1 MARRAPVPGAAAGVA
16 ARLLVFKRHDV
27 RGHALEDRCR
37 DPFAGALGVS
47 PERLWR
53 FSAFLR
59 RKGLRRSALLVK
71 KVNSAL
77 YRNSLAPGVR
87 FSPDV
92 KFIHSGFGT
101 VIHSNVTIGR
111 EVRIGQN
118 VTLAVRAATG
128 SEHGI
133 VIEDDVGI
141 GAGAI
146 ILAPLGRSVRIGR
159 GARIGAGALV
169 VRDVPAGATVLG
181 EPSRVI
187 EAGGEDRASLEA
199 LESTLDADAD

>member
-1 MARRAPVPGAAAGVA
+1 M
-16 ARLLVFKRHDV
+16 
-27 RGHALEDRCR
+27 
-37 DPFAGALGVS
+37 S

-53 FSAFLR
+53 ISAFLR
-59 RKGLRRSALLVK
+59 RRGMRRLALFVK
-71 KVNSAL
+71 KVNSAI

-92 KFIHSGFGT
+92 RFLHSGFGT

-111 EVRIGQN
+111 GVRIGQN
-118 VTLAVRAATG
+118 VTIAVRAATG

-133 VIEDDVGI
+133 VIEDEVGI

-146 ILAPLGRSVRIGR
+146 ILAPRGRSVRIGR

-169 VRDVPAGATVLG
+169 VRDVPDGATVVA

-187 EAGGEDRASLEA
+187 ERGAGEERSLRGARSEA
-199 LESTLDADAD
+199 GPGRRMSRLAACRTG

>member
-1 MARRAPVPGAAAGVA
+1 M
-16 ARLLVFKRHDV
+16 
-27 RGHALEDRCR
+27 
-37 DPFAGALGVS
+37 S

-53 FSAFLR
+53 ISAFLR
-59 RKGLRRSALLVK
+59 RHGMKALALLVK
-71 KVNSAL
+71 KLNSAI
-77 YRNSLAPGVR
+77 YRNSLAPGVV

-92 KFIHSGFGT
+92 RFVHHGWGT
-101 VIHSNVTIGR
+101 VIHSNVTIGSG
-111 EVRIGQN
+111 VRIGHN
-118 VTLAVRAATG
+118 VTIAVRAATG

-146 ILAPLGRSVRIGR
+146 ILAPKGRSLRIGR

-187 EAGGEDRASLEA
+187 GSGEDA
-199 LESTLDADAD
+199 LDAIEASAGDAQALD

>member
-1 MARRAPVPGAAAGVA
+1 M
-16 ARLLVFKRHDV
+16 
-27 RGHALEDRCR
+27 
-37 DPFAGALGVS
+37 S

-53 FSAFLR
+53 LSAFLR
-59 RKGLRRSALLVK
+59 RKGLRRLALAVK
-71 KVNSAL
+71 KLNSAM

-92 KFIHSGFGT
+92 KFIHSGFAT

-111 EVRIGQN
+111 EVVIGHN
-118 VTLAVRAATG
+118 VTIAVRAATG

-133 VIEDDVGI
+133 VIADDVGI

-169 VRDVPAGATVLG
+169 VRDVPDGATVLG
-181 EPSRVI
+181 EPSRVLVP
-187 EAGGEDRASLEA
+187 GPDGSLEELEAA
-199 LESTLDADAD
+199 LEPDGERPLD

>member
-1 MARRAPVPGAAAGVA
+1 VN
-16 ARLLVFKRHDV
+16 
-27 RGHALEDRCR
+27 
-37 DPFAGALGVS
+37 

-53 FSAFLR
+53 LSAFLR
-59 RKGLRRSALLVK
+59 RRGLRRTALLVK
-71 KVNSAL
+71 KLNSAL
-77 YRNSLAPGVR
+77 YRNSLAPGVQL
-87 FSPDV
+87 SPDV

-101 VIHSNVTIGR
+101 VVHSNVRIGR

-118 VTLAVRAATG
+118 VTIAVRAATG
-128 SEHGI
+128 SEHGV

-169 VRDVPAGATVLG
+169 VRDVPDGATVLG
-181 EPSRVI
+181 EPSRVM
-187 EAGGEDRASLEA
+187 GPVTEDAASIEA
-199 LESTLDADAD
+199 LETTLDGDGV